1 MDILKHKHI
10 LIGITGS
17 IAAYRIP
24 DLIRLL
30 QNQGA
35 EVKVIMTKGAQ
46 AFITPL
52 TFAALTRNQ
61 VYTDIF
67 AFYPEHPVIHLDLSA
82 WADAFVIAPASAN
95 TLAKLAQ
102 GIADD
107 LLTSTVLGCKKPVL
121 ICPAM
126 NPNMYFNAAVQAN
139 ITRLHEFGVKVITPT
154 QGKLACGAE
163 GAGRLP
169 DVQDILEKIETL
181 FLSQDLAGYK
191 ILVTAGPTQEP
202 IDPVRFI
209 TNRSSGKMGFA
220 IACAAWQR
228 GAEVT
233 LISGPTHLKPPYGVN
248 FIPVSTAEEMKNAIL
263 KSFLQMDAIIM
274 AAAVADFKPVYT
286 PHKIKKSEQFTLSLE
301 KTDDILSLLGQ
312 QKRHQLL
319 IGFAAE
325 TQDLIK
331 EAYKKLCQKNLDL
344 IVANNVMQPGAG
356 FEVSTNQVTIIYKN
370 GVYEQWPLMTKK
382 AVAMRLLDRVKELLS
397 KCRTS

>member
-1 MDILKHKHI
+1 MLKDKHI

-30 QNQGA
+30 QGQGA
-35 EVKVIMTKGAQ
+35 EVKVILTKGAQ

-67 AFYPEHPVIHLDLSA
+67 EFYPEHPVIHLDLGA

-95 TLAKLAQ
+95 ILAKLAQ

-126 NPNMYFNAAVQAN
+126 NTNMYFNAAVQAN
-139 ITRLHEFGVKVITPT
+139 IARLREFGMDVMTPA
-154 QGKLACGAE
+154 QGKLACGVE

-169 DVQDILEKIETL
+169 DVQGILEKIEAIL
-181 FLSQDLAGYK
+181 LPQDLAGYK
-191 ILVTAGPTQEP
+191 MLVTAGPTQEP

-209 TNRSSGKMGFA
+209 SNRSSGKMGLA
-220 IACAAWQR
+220 IACAACQR

-248 FIPVSTAEEMKNAIL
+248 FIPVTTAEEMKNAIL
-263 KSFLQMDAIIM
+263 KSFPQMDAVIM
-274 AAAVADFKPVYT
+274 AAAVADFKPAYV
-286 PHKIKKSEQFTLSLE
+286 PHKIKKSEQITLSMQ

-312 QKRHQLL
+312 QKQHQLL
-319 IGFAAE
+319 VGFAAE
-325 TQDLIK
+325 TQNLIK
-331 EAYKKLCQKNLDL
+331 EACKKIRQKNLDM

-356 FEVSTNQVTIIYKN
+356 FEVSTNQVTIIYRN
-370 GVYEQWPLMTKK
+370 GVREQWPLMTKK

-397 KCRTS
+397 RCRMS

>member
-1 MDILKHKHI
+1 MSILKHKHI

-30 QNQGA
+30 QSQGA
-35 EVKVIMTKGAQ
+35 EVRVMMTKGAQ
-46 AFITPL
+46 TFITPL
-52 TFAALTRNQ
+52 TFAALTRHQ

-67 AFYPEHPVIHLDLSA
+67 GFYPEHPVIHLDLGR
-82 WADAFVIAPASAN
+82 WADIFVIAPASAN

-126 NPNMYFNAAVQAN
+126 NTNMYFNAAVQTN
-139 ITRLHEFGVKVITPT
+139 IARLRELGMKVMTPA
-154 QGKLACGAE
+154 QGKLACGVE

-169 DVQDILEKIETL
+169 DVQDILEKIEAIL
-181 FLSQDLAGYK
+181 LPQDLARYK

-209 TNRSSGKMGFA
+209 SNRSSGKMGFA
-220 IACAAWQR
+220 IACAACQR

-248 FIPVSTAEEMKNAIL
+248 FIPIITAEEMKNAIL
-263 KSFLQMDAIIM
+263 NAFPQMDAIIM
-274 AAAVADFKPVYT
+274 AAAVADFKPVYA
-286 PHKIKKSEQFTLSLE
+286 PHKIKKSEQITLSLQ

-312 QKRHQLL
+312 QKQHQLL
-319 IGFAAE
+319 VGFAAE
-325 TQDLIK
+325 TQNLIK
-331 EAYKKLCQKNLDL
+331 EAYKKLRQKNLDM
-344 IVANNVMQPGAG
+344 IVANNVVQPGAG
-356 FEVSTNQVTIIYKN
+356 FEVSTNQVTIIYRN
-370 GVYEQWPLMTKK
+370 AAYEQWPLMTKK
-382 AVAMRLLDRVKELLS
+382 AVAMRLLDRVKELLR
-397 KCRTS
+397 CRTS